1 MKKEKEVEEMTDEE
15 MIEAWKNA
23 IPEPGGPQDWV
34 WVERNGMRV
43 RPAKGRLCDLVLPPR
58 PRLTDEEIDELLR
71 PDRED
76 KR

>member
-1 MKKEKEVEEMTDEE
+1 VSVKKKEIDGHEDVFEWKIVEPWP
-15 MIEAWKNA
+15 A
-23 IPEPGGPQDWV
+23 DWV

-43 RPAKGRLCDLVLPPR
+43 RPAKGRLCDLVLPPDR

-76 KR
+76 ER